1 MIYNRFLIE
10 GKNMNQADPLI
21 EERVVRQLLADIG
34 LENTRKF
41 IDSLD
46 SEINKRIQNMTKAIN
61 EKNFEDLAAQAHSLK
76 SSAQVSGTFP
86 LAENMVGIESA
97 AGLKNHKVFD
107 LAKEALILV
116 ELTRFAYLDIK
127 LHD

>member
-46 SEINKRIQNMTKAIN
+46 SEINKRIQNMTK
-61 EKNFEDLAAQAHSLK
+61 AAQAHSLK